1 MKSLIA
7 LSLIMMT
14 LVGGLVLV
22 THKTQQNSLNSITEQ
37 NSNTAIKQ
45 NSSIIVINNNSVTIP
60 SKGICLLRNS
70 SSVVY
75 IVYYGQITKL
85 KIFNYTFVISG
96 PLSTFDG
103 VVELQ
108 NATVY
113 QKLQGQK
120 EVTVQIYNGTS
131 WKSITLDVSYTSQ
144 SLQPYAFL
152 VPSEEI
158 MPF

>member
-1 MKSLIA
+1 MKGLIA
-7 LSLIMMT
+7 LSLII
-14 LVGGLVLV
+14 VAIVALVLI
-22 THKTQQNSLNSITEQ
+22 THKTQQNSLNFITEQ
-37 NSNTAIKQ
+37 NSSSTIKQ
-45 NSSIIVINNNSVTIP
+45 NSSIIVINNSVMIL
-60 SKGICLLRNS
+60 SKGIYLLRNS

-75 IVYYGQITKL
+75 IVCYGQITKL
-85 KIFNYTFVISG
+85 KIFNNTFVIAG
-96 PLSTFDG
+96 PLSTFNG

-120 EVTVQIYNGTS
+120 EVTMQIYNGT
-131 WKSITLDVSYTSQ
+131 WESITLVISYTSQ

-158 MPF
+158 TPF

>member
-7 LSLIMMT
+7 LSLIMMA

-22 THKTQQNSLNSITEQ
+22 THKTHQNSLNSITEQ
-37 NSNTAIKQ
+37 NSNTAIRQ
-45 NSSIIVINNNSVTIP
+45 NSSIIVINNSVNIL
-60 SKGICLLRNS
+60 SKGIYLLKNS

-75 IVYYGQITKL
+75 IVYYGQMTKL
-85 KIFNYTFVISG
+85 KIFNHTFVIAG

-103 VVELQ
+103 VLELQ

-131 WKSITLDVSYTSQ
+131 WKSITLDISYTSRN
-144 SLQPYAFL
+144 LQPYAFL

-158 MPF
+158 TPF

>member
-7 LSLIMMT
+7 LSLIIVA
-14 LVGGLVLV
+14 LVGALVLV
-22 THKTQQNSLNSITEQ
+22 THKTQQNSLITEQ
-37 NSNTAIKQ
+37 NSNATIKQ
-45 NSSIIVINNNSVTIP
+45 KSSIIVMNNNSITL
-60 SKGICLLRNS
+60 SEGIYLLKNS

-85 KIFNYTFVISG
+85 KIFNCTFVIAG

-108 NATVY
+108 NATVH

-131 WKSITLDVSYTSQ
+131 WKSITLDISFTSQ
-144 SLQPYAFL
+144 NLQPYAFL

-158 MPF
+158 VPF

>member
-7 LSLIMMT
+7 LSLII
-14 LVGGLVLV
+14 VAIVALVLV

-37 NSNTAIKQ
+37 NSTSIIKQ
-45 NSSIIVINNNSVTIP
+45 NSSIIVINNDSVTL
-60 SKGICLLRNS
+60 SKGIYLLRNS
-70 SSVVY
+70 SSLVY
-75 IVYYGQITKL
+75 IVYYGQMTKL
-85 KIFNYTFVISG
+85 KIFNHTFVIAG

-103 VVELQ
+103 VLELQ

-131 WKSITLDVSYTSQ
+131 WKSTTLDIMYTSRN
-144 SLQPYAFL
+144 LQPYAFL
-152 VPSEEI
+152 VLSEEI

>member
-7 LSLIMMT
+7 LSLIIVAI
-14 LVGGLVLV
+14 VGALVLI
-22 THKTQQNSLNSITEQ
+22 THKTQQNSLNFITEQ
-37 NSNTAIKQ
+37 NSNTTIKK
-45 NSSIIVINNNSVTIP
+45 NSSIIVINNDSVTL
-60 SKGICLLRNS
+60 SNGIYLLRNN

-75 IVYYGQITKL
+75 IVYYEPINKL
-85 KIFNYTFVISG
+85 KIFNFTFVISG

-103 VVELQ
+103 VLELQ

-113 QKLQGQK
+113 QKLQSQK

-131 WKSITLDVSYTSQ
+131 WKNITLDISYASRNLQ
-144 SLQPYAFL
+144 SYAFL

-158 MPF
+158 TPF